1 MGSINKWI
9 ITNNQ
14 IKELYMTLQIVWI
27 LKLIVHQVIESRKF
41 IQSVHIIVNSLW
53 ISKKMKVLFKILKI
67 IVETILFVMK

>member
-41 IQSVHIIVNSLW
+41 IQSVHIIVNSLS